1 MIVALEAASADQS
14 VAVADATGGLL
25 AQSSWTAPRGQGGEL
40 LPRLLALLNDR
51 HASLA
56 DISAVAVG
64 IGPGSFTGLRVA
76 LSLAKGLAMGLD
88 RPIVGRSQPRGV
100 AGGRARRHRRARAG
114 WRGRGLRPGPQRR
127 RGAAPRSFRSPPLSD
142 EARRMTIVAPGELAA
157 ALTLGHAAPPT
168 GAAAAVASSPP
179 DDWRPASLTSWP
191 PWSRCYLR
199 PPRGLAEMTEGAV
212 TWL

>member
-14 VAVADATGGLL
+14 VALADAGGGLL

-40 LPRLLALLNDR
+40 LPRLLALLTDR
-51 HASLA
+51 HASLS

-76 LSLAKGLAMGLD
+76 LSLAKGLAMGLE
-88 RPIVGRSQPRGV
+88 RPIVGVPSLEAWLVSVPD
-100 AGGRARRHRRARAG
+100 ATAALARAG
-114 WRGRGLRPGPQRR
+114 AAEVYALARDGGEQGPQVI
-127 RGAAPRSFRSPPLSD
+127 SFTALSA
-142 EARRMTIVAPGELAA
+142 EARRMTMVAPGELAA

-168 GAAAAVASSPP
+168 GAAAAIAKLAAGRLAAGEP
-179 DDWRPASLTSWP
+179 DELAALEPV
-191 PWSRCYLR
+191 YLR

>member
-14 VAVADATGGLL
+14 VAVADDTGGLL

-51 HASLA
+51 HASLT

-76 LSLAKGLAMGLD
+76 LSLAKGLAMGLE
-88 RPIVGRSQPRGV
+88 RPIVGVPSLEAWLV
-100 AGGRARRHRRARAG
+100 AVPDATAALARAG
-114 WRGRGLRPGPQRR
+114 AAEVYALARDGRGAGPQVIPFS
-127 RGAAPRSFRSPPLSD
+127 ALSD
-142 EARRMTIVAPGELAA
+142 DARRMTMVAPGELAA

-168 GAAAAVASSPP
+168 G
-179 DDWRPASLTSWP
+179 
-191 PWSRCYLR
+191 
-199 PPRGLAEMTEGAV
+199 
-212 TWL
+212 

>member
-40 LPRLLALLNDR
+40 LPRLLALLSDR

-76 LSLAKGLAMGLD
+76 LSLAKGLAMGLE
-88 RPIVGRSQPRGV
+88 RPIVGVPSLEAWLV
-100 AGGRARRHRRARAG
+100 AVPDATAALARAG
-114 WRGRGLRPGPQRR
+114 AAEVYALARIGDGDGPQVIPFT
-127 RGAAPRSFRSPPLSD
+127 ALSD
-142 EARRMTIVAPGELAA
+142 EARRMTMVAPGELAA

-168 GAAAAVASSPP
+168 GAAAAVAKLAARRLAAGEADELAALEPV
-179 DDWRPASLTSWP
+179 
-191 PWSRCYLR
+191 YLR

>member
-14 VAVADATGGLL
+14 VAVADDTGGLL

-88 RPIVGRSQPRGV
+88 RPIVGVPSLEAWLV
-100 AGGRARRHRRARAG
+100 AVPDATAALARAG
-114 WRGRGLRPGPQRR
+114 AAEVYALARDGRGAGR
-127 RGAAPRSFRSPPLSD
+127 RSFRSPRSRT
-142 EARRMTIVAPGELAA
+142 RRAG
-157 ALTLGHAAPPT
+157 
-168 GAAAAVASSPP
+168 
-179 DDWRPASLTSWP
+179 
-191 PWSRCYLR
+191 
-199 PPRGLAEMTEGAV
+199 
-212 TWL
+212 